1 MTPTPCALA
10 VGFLLPHPCPNA
22 AVGPC
27 ARCGRSVCERH
38 AGTAEAGLLCKVCET
53 GSEVPPLLAGAL
65 EAAGLAAS
73 GLAAAGLAGAALSFF
88 QPSDVAA
95 FEAAGLEGE
104 TDEERFADL
113 S

>member
-1 MTPTPCALA
+1 VTPTPCALS

-27 ARCGRSVCERH
+27 VKCGRSVCERH
-38 AGTAEAGLLCKVCET
+38 AGLSEAGLLCKACET

-65 EAAGLAAS
+65 AAT
-73 GLAAAGLAGAALSFF
+73 GLAAAGLALF
-88 QPSDVAA
+88 QPSDIAA
-95 FEAAGLEGE
+95 FEAAGLE
-104 TDEERFADL
+104 DEGDEDRFADL